1 MRFWF
6 RSLAVGALVGLG
18 IGFVVGG
25 TLGRIFMRVLFFTR
39 QDTRGIETAMGAI
52 IGELTSGGTVFICIF
67 GAIMGVGLGLAYVG
81 LRALLPS
88 TARWRAPL
96 FVCAAS
102 GLMLGFLVRINR
114 EDFALL
120 PVTLSLL
127 LIAGS
132 VALTA
137 APVPVLVDRFAPD
150 REHTRGNAARAAV
163 GAGMLAI
170 AVYAVT
176 GIAAAYGS

>member
-132 VALTA
+132 VAPPQLRYRSSSIGSRPIGST
-137 APVPVLVDRFAPD
+137 
-150 REHTRGNAARAAV
+150 RAATPLEPPSAL
-163 GAGMLAI
+163 GCSQLPS
-170 AVYAVT
+170 T
-176 GIAAAYGS
+176 R